1 MSTLQKAV
9 FLDRDGTLIIDKVYL
24 NDPDQIEY
32 LPDVFEALRR
42 LRDAGFIFLIA
53 TNQSGIAR
61 RLVEPVNLDETHR
74 RMRAEFAR
82 HGVDLKAF
90 YYAPYSVESN
100 HWVRKPN
107 PGMLIR
113 GAMDFRVD
121 LEASWMI
128 GDRYSDVEA
137 GRRAGCRTGLLLG
150 QEVWPPSGASD
161 SNLQWPELATHGLLE
176 MAEQILAFERTRTN
190 VANRDARS

>member
-1 MSTLQKAV
+1 
-9 FLDRDGTLIIDKVYL
+9 
-24 NDPDQIEY
+24 
-32 LPDVFEALRR
+32 
-42 LRDAGFIFLIA
+42 
-53 TNQSGIAR
+53 
-61 RLVEPVNLDETHR
+61 
-74 RMRAEFAR
+74 MRAEFAR

-107 PGMLIR
+107 PGMLLR
-113 GAMDFRVD
+113 GALDFRVD

-150 QEVWPPSGASD
+150 HETWPPSGTPSE
-161 SNLQWPELATHGLLE
+161 NLSWPDLACHGLME
-176 MAEQILAFERTRTN
+176 MAEQILAFERAREV
-190 VANRDARS
+190 VANRDVRF

>member
-1 MSTLQKAV
+1 MSALQKAV

-24 NDPDQIEY
+24 NDPEQIEY
-32 LPDVFEALRR
+32 LPDVFEALRL

-90 YYAPYSVESN
+90 YYAPYAVESN

-107 PGMLIR
+107 PGMLLR
-113 GAMDFRVD
+113 GALDFRVD
-121 LEASWMI
+121 LEASWML

-150 QEVWPPSGASD
+150 HESWPPSGTPSE
-161 SNLQWPELATHGLLE
+161 NLQWPDLACDGLLE
-176 MAEQILAFERTRTN
+176 MARQILAFERARAI
-190 VANRDARS
+190 VAN